1 MVINFNN
8 FRQKYI
14 DTLEKIYLPLKLHNT
29 MYFNNN
35 LTESEVLEAVSPSEA
50 YSFMMTNYLDQSG
63 QQNNRLQFFN
73 RLFGFA

>member
-14 DTLEKIYLPLKLHNT
+14 DTLEKIYLPLQLHNT

-35 LTESEVLEAVSPSEA
+35 LTESDVLGAVSPSEA

-63 QQNNRLQFFN
+63 QQNNRLQFIN